1 MCLMMNEPESAVN
14 EFKVIVS
21 MKVVNSDGTVVDY
34 RGYVKHKDKQHFP
47 LECEIEFSDH
57 AEIKGA
63 HDRMNAIF
71 HSVDAIRKLASG
83 SN

>member
-1 MCLMMNEPESAVN
+1 MRITMNEPENAVN
-14 EFKVIVS
+14 EYRVIVS
-21 MKVVNSDGTVVDY
+21 MKVVNADGTPVDY
-34 RGYVKHKDKQHFP
+34 RGYVKHKDRPHSP

-71 HSVDAIRKLASG
+71 HSVDAIRKLSSG